1 MSGRGNPTEPDVEYR
16 LGLVR
21 LRRPWR
27 AVAAALGLALFLAG
41 CVSEEKRPGTA
52 VNIFE
57 RYAQARAI
65 RPNPDL
71 WIAAG
76 NQVGFARKRM
86 SDPFAGVLATHWY
99 RPKNAPGERL
109 RVTINVVGPELEARN
124 LRIAIIRQ
132 VRRGGVWRN
141 GPVSASTVAALH
153 TRIMRAARFHA
164 AAKST

>member
-1 MSGRGNPTEPDVEYR
+1 MIRPAVSREPDHFS
-16 LGLVR
+16 LSS
-21 LRRPWR
+21 LRR
-27 AVAAALGLALFLAG
+27 AATIATLGTALILGG
-41 CVSEEKRPGTA
+41 CGGEEKRSGTA

-57 RYAQARAI
+57 RYAHARTL

-76 NQVGFARKRM
+76 NRLDFVRKRM
-86 SDPFAGVLATHWY
+86 SDPFAGVLATDWY

-109 RVTINVVGPELEARN
+109 RVTVNILGPALEARN

-141 GPVSASTVAALH
+141 EPVSASTVATLH
-153 TRIMRAARFHA
+153 TKIMRAARLRA
-164 AAKST
+164 AARGA